1 MEGLPLASVGKRLI
15 LSVTEMPYF
24 VYLLFTL
31 LYQYE
36 LFEPLSFLSELHFCL
51 GLCFSHHMWL
61 YVKQCLTPQ
70 HRLSELCWNCT
81 ALLHQT
87 YETWLRD
94 NQIAHT
100 KGCEVPTFPYLHAFW
115 WFGGIHGTMKAL
127 LWMIMPVTLHTYQEI
142 CLPQLDT

>member
-15 LSVTEMPYF
+15 LNVTEMPYF
-24 VYLLFTL
+24 VYLLFAVSVWTLWALELLIRITL
-31 LYQYE
+31 L
-36 LFEPLSFLSELHFCL
+36 S

-70 HRLSELCWNCT
+70 HRLSELRWNCT
-81 ALLHQT
+81 ALLHKT
-87 YETWLRD
+87 CEIWLRD

>member
-15 LSVTEMPYF
+15 LNVTETPYF
-24 VYLLFTL
+24 VYLLFAVSVWTLWALELLIRITL
-31 LYQYE
+31 L
-36 LFEPLSFLSELHFCL
+36 S

-70 HRLSELCWNCT
+70 HRLSELRWNCT
-81 ALLHQT
+81 ALLHKT
-87 YETWLRD
+87 CEIWIRD

-115 WFGGIHGTMKAL
+115 WFGGIRGTMKAL